1 MFGCIRYK
9 ARRLGWVISLLSLA
23 FHYSALTGVLSGA
36 PSPPYPGTWLVQL
49 SVLVGL
55 SFCFSLVFIQ
65 LPSIPVRILIL
76 SGQLFLSIIILIPAQ
91 GALTAESLILLVL
104 VLQSGIYLPISIHS
118 IVSVVVIVIGAGF
131 SCWIPAKSWYDLELV
146 TPHFNSV
153 SSLVFIVLA
162 AAVGSGLIRLTLK
175 RLREACDVTSR
186 LDSAVGELVRAN
198 QAFQDYAQNAERAA
212 TLQERKRISRD
223 IHDSVGHA
231 LMNIVMILEAMLL
244 LSASD
249 HEKITRSIRDIREEV
264 GQCLQDTRRAVRL
277 LREPETEQIS
287 TSLKLTR
294 LANTFAKATGVSVRI
309 ELTNTPVELPTD
321 VAVVLYRTLQEGL
334 TNALRH
340 GKASQV
346 LVHLQEAGNMII
358 LNIVDNG
365 YGVGAINPPE
375 GVGLAGIRERVESMG
390 GRIRAGNGVV
400 GFELTIE
407 VPRNGIDRAP
417 EASMVFDHD

>member
-1 MFGCIRYK
+1 MIGCIRDK
-9 ARRLGWVISLLSLA
+9 PRRMGWVISLLSLA
-23 FHYSALTGVLSGA
+23 LHYSALIGVLSGA

-49 SVLVGL
+49 SILVGL
-55 SFCFSLVFIQ
+55 SFCFSLVYIQ
-65 LPSIPVRILIL
+65 LPSTPVRILIL

-91 GALTAESLILLVL
+91 GALTAQSLILLVL
-104 VLQSGIYLPISIHS
+104 VLQSGIYLPTTIHS
-118 IVSVVVIVIGAGF
+118 IVTVVVIVIGAGF
-131 SCWIPAKSWYDLELV
+131 SCWIPANSWYDLELV
-146 TPHFNSV
+146 KPHFNSV

-175 RLREACDVTSR
+175 RLREACDVTKR

-249 HEKITRSIRDIREEV
+249 HEKIPRYIRDIREQV

-287 TSLKLTR
+287 TSLRLTR
-294 LANTFAKATGVSVRI
+294 LANTFAQATGVSVRI
-309 ELTNTPVELPTD
+309 ELTNTPVELPAD
-321 VAVVLYRTLQEGL
+321 FAVVLYRTLQEGL

-365 YGVGAINPPE
+365 YGVGASNPPE

-407 VPRNGIDRAP
+407 VPKNGIDCAP
-417 EASMVFDHD
+417 KAAMVFDHD